1 MESFWARTALSKTR
15 HTLNTMNTARTKQTI
30 GNKISYMYFTS
41 NLSGKISSERIFV
54 HKNLLFTLA
63 VGHLIYLFDLKLF
76 TSKSE
81 HVSTLYVE
89 FIANKLV

>member
-1 MESFWARTALSKTR
+1 
-15 HTLNTMNTARTKQTI
+15 
-30 GNKISYMYFTS
+30 MYFTS

-76 TSKSE
+76 ASKSE
-81 HVSTLYVE
+81 HVVSTLYME
-89 FIANKLV
+89 FVANKFV